1 MINFDLS
8 EEQLALQKTVRE
20 FCAGEVAPYIKEWD
34 EKAHFERSV
43 FDKMAELGLLGVCI
57 PEQYGGA
64 GFDYISLG
72 LVCEELEA
80 CDTFLRVAMSVH
92 VGLNSLS
99 VYSWGTEEQKQKYL
113 VPQAKGEKIGT
124 FGLTEPNAGSDV
136 VGMRSYAKR
145 DGDDWILNGE
155 KMWIS
160 LGDVADNFLFFCW
173 TDQEKQKA
181 RDHSGISCFIV
192 ERTMPGFSSG
202 TLHGK
207 MGIKAGNTGYFSL
220 QDVRVPKENMLGRE
234 GEGFK
239 IAMFS
244 LENGRYTVAS
254 GATGVIRASRDASV
268 AYAKTREVQ
277 GQTISN
283 FQLVKQKIAE
293 MQADYEMAHLL
304 WLKCGALKN
313 AGKPSAK
320 AASLAKW
327 QATIRSEKALL
338 AIEVHGANGYTN
350 DYPVERYLRNCRP
363 RREGTRDI
371 HTPCRRR
378 EAVKKEKQPG
388 DTSAHVPSR
397 IEQTGSKP
405 NKRKRVS
412 EGSDHFCAYRLYVCA
427 FCGISL
433 CMQGMDHRIH
443 RIKTQETTIQNP
455 SFMVNESS

>member
-327 QATIRSEKALL
+327 QATIRSEKAASL

-350 DYPVERYLRNCRP
+350 DYPVERYLRNCKAAVIY
-363 RREGTRDI
+363 EGTRDI
-371 HTPCRRR
+371 HTLMQ
-378 EAVKKEKQPG
+378 ADWALGVKKEKAARVILPPY
-388 DTSAHVPSR
+388 VPS
-397 IEQTGSKP
+397 GS
-405 NKRKRVS
+405 
-412 EGSDHFCAYRLYVCA
+412 E
-427 FCGISL
+427 
-433 CMQGMDHRIH
+433 
-443 RIKTQETTIQNP
+443 
-455 SFMVNESS
+455 

>member
-1 MINFDLS
+1 MDFELT
-8 EEQLALQKTVRE
+8 EEHLALQKTVRE

-34 EKAHFERSV
+34 EKSHFERSV
-43 FDKMAELGLLGVCI
+43 FDKMADLGLLGVCI

-99 VYSWGTEEQKQKYL
+99 IFSWGTEEQKQRYV
-113 VPQAKGEKIGT
+113 VPQAKGEKIAT

-136 VGMRSYAKR
+136 IGMRSYAKR

-160 LGDVADNFLFFCW
+160 LGDVADHFLFFCW
-173 TDQEKQKA
+173 TDTEKQKA
-181 RDHSGISCFIV
+181 RDHSGMSCFII
-192 ERTMPGFSSG
+192 ERGMAGFSSG

-207 MGIKAGNTGYFSL
+207 LGIRAGNTGYFSL
-220 QDVRVPKENMLGRE
+220 QDVRVPKENMLGQE

-268 AYAKTREVQ
+268 AYANTREVQ
-277 GQTISN
+277 GQTIAN
-283 FQLVKQKIAE
+283 FQLVKQKIADME
-293 MQADYEMAHLL
+293 ADYQMSHLL
-304 WLKCGALKN
+304 WLRCGYLKN
-313 AGKPSAK
+313 EGLPSAR

-327 QATIRSEKALL
+327 QSTTRSETAASM
-338 AIEVHGANGYTN
+338 AIEIHGANGYTN
-350 DYPVERYLRNCRP
+350 DYPVERYLRNCKAAIIY
-363 RREGTRDI
+363 EGTRDI
-371 HTPCRRR
+371 HTLMQ
-378 EAVKKEKQPG
+378 ADWALGLKKEK
-388 DTSAHVPSR
+388 AA
-397 IEQTGSKP
+397 
-405 NKRKRVS
+405 RV
-412 EGSDHFCAYRLYVCA
+412 
-427 FCGISL
+427 I
-433 CMQGMDHRIH
+433 
-443 RIKTQETTIQNP
+443 
-455 SFMVNESS
+455 

>member
-1 MINFDLS
+1 MIAFELTDDHK
-8 EEQLALQKTVRE
+8 ALQATVRE
-20 FCAGEVAPYIKEWD
+20 FVAGEVEPHIKEWD
-34 EKAHFERSV
+34 EKSYFEPKV
-43 FDKMAELGLLGVCI
+43 FEKMAELGLLGVCI
-57 PEQYGGA
+57 PEEYGGA

-99 VYSWGTEEQKQKYL
+99 LYSWGTEEQKQKYL
-113 VPQAKGEKIGT
+113 VPQAKGEKIAT

-136 VGMRSYAKR
+136 IGMRSYARR

-160 LGDVADNFLFFCW
+160 LADVADNFLFFCW
-173 TDQEKQKA
+173 TDPEKQKA

-202 TLHGK
+202 TIHGK

-220 QDVRVPKENMLGRE
+220 QDVRVPQANMLGKE

-268 AYAKTREVQ
+268 AYANTREVQ
-277 GQTISN
+277 GQTIGN

-293 MQADYEMAHLL
+293 MEADYEMSHLL
-304 WLKCGALKN
+304 WLKAGWLKN
-313 AGKPSAK
+313 EGLPSTK

-327 QATIRSEKALL
+327 QATVRSEKAASM

-350 DYPVERYLRNCRP
+350 DYPVERYLRNCKAAVIY
-363 RREGTRDI
+363 EGTRDI
-371 HTPCRRR
+371 HTLMQ
-378 EAVKKEKQPG
+378 ADWALGAKKEKQ
-388 DTSAHVPSR
+388 A
-397 IEQTGSKP
+397 
-405 NKRKRVS
+405 RVTLP
-412 EGSDHFCAYRLYVCA
+412 AY
-427 FCGISL
+427 
-433 CMQGMDHRIH
+433 
-443 RIKTQETTIQNP
+443 KTADA
-455 SFMVNESS
+455 S

>member
-1 MINFDLS
+1 MIDFELTEDH
-8 EEQLALQKTVRE
+8 LALQKTVRE

-34 EKAHFERSV
+34 EKSHFERSV

-99 VYSWGTEEQKQKYL
+99 VFSWGTEEQKQKYL
-113 VPQAKGEKIGT
+113 VPQAKGEKLAT

-160 LGDVADNFLFFCW
+160 LGDVADHFLFFCW
-173 TDQEKQKA
+173 TDLEKQKV
-181 RDHSGISCFIV
+181 RDHTGMSCFIV
-192 ERTMPGFSSG
+192 ERTMSGFSSG

-207 MGIKAGNTGYFSL
+207 LGIRAGNTGYFSL
-220 QDVRVPKENMLGRE
+220 QDVRVSKENMLGQE

-268 AYAKTREVQ
+268 AYANTREVQ
-277 GQTISN
+277 GQTIAN
-283 FQLVKQKIAE
+283 FQLVKQKIANME
-293 MQADYEMAHLL
+293 ADYQMSHLL
-304 WLKCGALKN
+304 WLNCGYLKN
-313 AGKPSAK
+313 QGLPSAR

-327 QATIRSEKALL
+327 QATIRSETAASM

-350 DYPVERYLRNCRP
+350 DYPVERYLRNCKAAVIY
-363 RREGTRDI
+363 EGTRDI
-371 HTPCRRR
+371 HTLMQ
-378 EAVKKEKQPG
+378 ADWALGLKKEK
-388 DTSAHVPSR
+388 AA
-397 IEQTGSKP
+397 
-405 NKRKRVS
+405 RVTLP
-412 EGSDHFCAYRLYVCA
+412 AYQSTEA
-427 FCGISL
+427 
-433 CMQGMDHRIH
+433 
-443 RIKTQETTIQNP
+443 KTTAN
-455 SFMVNESS
+455 